1 MKYQQIQAVPK
12 LQPYIHHFGV
22 LENDQASA
30 HTQTFKI
37 IADGCPGLIFQ
48 ENPNSFLDNHNN
60 KLPQLFLHGLTS
72 SFSQKTVK
80 GNYYNIGVYC
90 KPHALKSIFGINAN
104 ELTDTHVSLN
114 EVMKNDL
121 SEQLLYEHSVDKR
134 IDIITDFLCRQI
146 DKNKHRENLKAVYAI
161 RKINTDTVE
170 DLSAIHSALNIS
182 ERSLER
188 IFKTNI
194 GISPKLFFR
203 ICRFQAALDDIRTN
217 KLNSLTGIAH
227 QHSYADQSHFIRDFK
242 AFTGVSPKQFLS
254 HAAELA
260 INFPEWKS

>member
-1 MKYQQIQAVPK
+1 MRYRQISPTLQ
-12 LQPYIHHFGV
+12 LQPYVHHFGV
-22 LENDQASA
+22 LEND
-30 HTQTFKI
+30 HTSSYTKTFKI

-48 ENPNSFLDNHNN
+48 ENPNSFLDKDYN

-90 KPHALKSIFGINAN
+90 KPHALKSIFGINAD
-104 ELTDTHVSLN
+104 ELTDTYVSLD
-114 EVMKNDL
+114 EVMKNNL
-121 SEQLLYEHSVDKR
+121 SEQLLHEHSIDKR
-134 IDIITDFLCRQI
+134 IGIITDFLCRQI

-170 DLSAIHSALNIS
+170 DLDAIRSALNIS

-188 IFKTNI
+188 IFKTNV

-254 HAAELA
+254 HASELA
-260 INFPEWKS
+260 VNFPEWKS